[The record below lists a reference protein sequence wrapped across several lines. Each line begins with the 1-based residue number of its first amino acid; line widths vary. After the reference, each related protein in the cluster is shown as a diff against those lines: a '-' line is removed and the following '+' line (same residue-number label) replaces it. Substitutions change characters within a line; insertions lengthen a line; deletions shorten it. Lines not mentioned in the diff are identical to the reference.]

1 MTCHMFNKI
10 IDFLEDG
17 KSKVSLVDC
26 MLNDSALKTV
36 NAARCSYDNE
46 KEKFDDKDKKLTKFL
61 WTHEHTSPFRHSYYT
76 FQVKLPIFVAR
87 QLMKYQVGSGFRS
100 IEADGR
106 EIFIEELDHLYDID
120 KGCSWNEVSGRYTQT
135 SEDYYIP
142 KQLRSNP
149 PHGNKQSS
157 DKYYNPVDENS
168 MDYLY
173 PGEITEFM
181 DDVCRRALHQYH
193 RFIKNGVAKEQAR
206 MILPQGMY
214 TKAYWTLSLQS
225 VIWFL
230 HQRLKPDAQW
240 EIRMLAEGIYELVKE
255 DLDRLGLDKEN
266 L

>member
-1 MTCHMFNKI
+1 MFNKI

-46 KEKFDDKDKKLTKFL
+46 KTEFDDKDRKLTKFL

-76 FQVKLPIFVAR
+76 FQIKLPLIVAR

-100 IEADGR
+100 VEADGR
-106 EIFIEELDHLYDID
+106 EIFIEEFDHLYDID

-142 KQLRSNP
+142 KELRSNP

-157 DKYYNPVDENS
+157 GEYENPVDEYS

-173 PGEITEFM
+173 AGEITEFM
-181 DDVCRRALHQYH
+181 DDLCRRALHQYH
-193 RFIKNGVAKEQAR
+193 RFVKNGVAQEQAR
-206 MILPQGMY
+206 GILPQCMY
-214 TKAYWTLSLQS
+214 SKAYWTLSLQS

-240 EIRMLAEGIYELVKE
+240 EIRMLAEAIYTLMKDDLDKLGISKE
-255 DLDRLGLDKEN
+255 DL
-266 L
+266 

>member
-1 MTCHMFNKI
+1 MTDKTL
-10 IDFLEDG
+10 DFLGDK
-17 KSKVSLVDC
+17 KSSVALVDR
-26 MLNDSALKTV
+26 MVHDSALKTV
-36 NAARCSYDNE
+36 NAARCSYNNE
-46 KEKFDDKDKKLTKFL
+46 KEAFDDKDKKLTKFL

-100 IEADGR
+100 VEADGR
-106 EIFIEELDHLYDID
+106 EVFIEEFDHLYDID
-120 KGCSWNEVSGRYTQT
+120 KGCSWNEVSGRYTKT
-135 SEDYYIP
+135 SEEYYIP
-142 KQLRSNP
+142 EELRSNP

-157 DKYYNPVDENS
+157 DKYVNPTDEYS
-168 MDYLY
+168 LGFMY
-173 PGEITEFM
+173 PGEIQEYM
-181 DDVCRRALHQYH
+181 DDLCKRSLHMYE
-193 RFIKNGVAKEQAR
+193 RLINNGVAKEQAR

-240 EIRMLAEGIYELVKE
+240 EIRMLAEGIYELLKE
-255 DLDRLGLDKEN
+255 DLDRLGITKES

>member
-1 MTCHMFNKI
+1 MNDKT
-10 IDFLEDG
+10 IDFLQDE
-17 KSKVSLVDC
+17 KSSVALVDR
-26 MLNDSALKTV
+26 MVANSSLKTV

-46 KEKFDDKDKKLTKFL
+46 KSEFDKKDQKLTKFL
-61 WTHEHTSPFRHSYYT
+61 WSHEHTSPFRHSYYT

-100 IEADGR
+100 VEADGR
-106 EIFIEELDHLYDID
+106 EIFIEEFDHLYDID

-142 KQLRSNP
+142 KELRSNP

-157 DKYYNPVDENS
+157 GKYYNPVDEYT
-168 MDYLY
+168 MGYLY
-173 PGEITEFM
+173 PGEVFEYM
-181 DDVCRRALHQYH
+181 EDLCSKSLYVYRRMVD
-193 RFIKNGVAKEQAR
+193 NGVAKEQAR
-206 MILPQGMY
+206 GILPQAMY

-230 HQRLKPDAQW
+230 HQRLKPDAQY
-240 EIRMLAEGIYELVKE
+240 EIRMLAEGIYDLMKD
-255 DLDRLGLDKEN
+255 DLDGLGITKES